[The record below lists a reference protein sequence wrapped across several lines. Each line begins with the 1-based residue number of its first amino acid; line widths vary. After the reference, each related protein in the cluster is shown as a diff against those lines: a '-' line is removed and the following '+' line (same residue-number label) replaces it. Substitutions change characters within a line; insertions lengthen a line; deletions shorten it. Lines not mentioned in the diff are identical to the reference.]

1 MREIA
6 LIGYQIQTNSD
17 NVPEIFL
24 ETVLY
29 AQCQNSIIT
38 IPDVQE
44 TKIFVDQ
51 LLKQT
56 TPCKKRSH
64 LYTLP
69 LKYGNKRY

>member
-29 AQCQNSIIT
+29 VQCQNSIIT

-56 TPCKKRSH
+56 APCKKRSH

-69 LKYGNKRY
+69 LKYGKKRY